1 MAQTQRRRNFSAE
14 FKRKAVADA
23 RMLGIRAAGRKH
35 GVSQVSVLKWLKSA
49 EEEGKEMPKTG
60 QSCPHCG
67 RAFERPQAL
76 ASHLRF
82 AHADTLPSK
91 TAHLQAKKKEEKGRT
106 EPTLGSVPVAVAA
119 VPASALAHVTLPV
132 PVVVSS
138 TGAPEHLK
146 TALEG
151 LTQRQRQVEEEL
163 SRMAA
168 LQSEKEILRKQI
180 DALNLAMQAFGL

>member
-1 MAQTQRRRNFSAE
+1 MAQTQRRRNFSVE

-119 VPASALAHVTLPV
+119 VPASALAPVTLPV

-138 TGAPEHLK
+138 TGAHEHLK
-146 TALEG
+146 TVLEG

>member
-23 RMLGIRAAGRKH
+23 RTLGIRPAGRKH
-35 GVSQVSVLKWLKSA
+35 GVSQVSVLNWLKSA

-82 AHADTLPSK
+82 AHADTLRSK
-91 TAHLQAKKKEEKGRT
+91 TARPQAKKKEEKGRK
-106 EPTLGSVPVAVAA
+106 ESVPGSVRVAVAA
-119 VPASALAHVTLPV
+119 VSASALAPVTPPV
-132 PVVVSS
+132 PVVSN
-138 TGAPEHLK
+138 TGAHEHLK

-151 LTQRQRQVEEEL
+151 LTQRQCQIEEEL

-168 LQSEKEILRKQI
+168 LHSEKEILHKQI
-180 DALNLAMQAFGL
+180 DAVNLAMQAFGL